1 MRRLPKRRY
10 ETMNYH
16 ADPSHTDQGWGIP
29 TSHSIQP
36 QPQFMLHN
44 GELNRMEDNDYNGIE
59 ADLNQIEKEQEEER
73 KRKMADSRWRIV
85 EPNKTASMQWTGKI
99 LKRDAS
105 YEGSPVPKLGAEC
118 LEVNSKGEHKVFEV
132 GANSSAAREMVRIIK
147 KAKADN
153 TLPVRVFVKRT
164 GEKSSTRY
172 EISEAE

>member
-1 MRRLPKRRY
+1 MSD
-10 ETMNYH
+10 ET
-16 ADPSHTDQGWGIP
+16 T
-29 TSHSIQP
+29 
-36 QPQFMLHN
+36 
-44 GELNRMEDNDYNGIE
+44 YNGIE
-59 ADLNQIEKEQEEER
+59 ADLNEIEKEQEEER

-99 LKRDAS
+99 LKRAAS
-105 YEGSPVPKLGAEC
+105 YEGSLSPKLGAEC

-132 GANSSAAREMVRIIK
+132 GANSSAARDMVRIIK